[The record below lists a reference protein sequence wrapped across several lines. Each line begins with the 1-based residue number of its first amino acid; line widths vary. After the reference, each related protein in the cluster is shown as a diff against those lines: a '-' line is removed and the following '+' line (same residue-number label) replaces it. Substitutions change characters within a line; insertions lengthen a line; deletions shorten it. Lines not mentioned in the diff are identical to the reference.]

1 MIFNNNVP
9 PYLGTHDPSIYS
21 SGIVWIIANVEI
33 LKSVKQNKN
42 ITKVNTAQE
51 NKFKYMSLL
60 GYLHIGHECV
70 QMNCILVFECPLQK

>member
-1 MIFNNNVP
+1 MYRP
-9 PYLGTHDPSIYS
+9 TLGHMTLPSIHQELFK
-21 SGIVWIIANVEI
+21 IIANVEI
-33 LKSVKQNKN
+33 LKSVKQNKK

-70 QMNCILVFECPLQK
+70 QMNCIFISV